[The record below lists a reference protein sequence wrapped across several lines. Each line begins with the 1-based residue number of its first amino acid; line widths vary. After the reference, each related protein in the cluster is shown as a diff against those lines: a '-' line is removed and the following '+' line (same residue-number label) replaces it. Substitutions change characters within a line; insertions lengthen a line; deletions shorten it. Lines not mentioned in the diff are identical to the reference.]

1 MGGEDSENDPMDTV
15 PLLQLRRADAIER
28 AIAAR
33 LAPLAAQ
40 EQAGV
45 LDSIAQ
51 SRSAEPVVPRG
62 ILHCLLGFIAGW
74 IAKCR
79 DHGALGERPLPQCVR
94 ESLEPDIANLVVEE
108 VKLLHIAH
116 QTKHLRVRLK
126 TLDFFLCVVTHLLS
140 VQHTRISFFASRQH
154 LDARAALV
162 GLVATASRRPDCSQS
177 GVVRPASSLSDRAT
191 TIGARARALTDTRRC
206 ASVP

>member
-1 MGGEDSENDPMDTV
+1 MWSSLSRAVLSLDDKGRTYRN
-15 PLLQLRRADAIER
+15 RRATLVRETHDSC
-28 AIAAR
+28 AAKK
-33 LAPLAAQ
+33 
-40 EQAGV
+40 
-45 LDSIAQ
+45 DIAQ
-51 SRSAEPVVPRG
+51 PDLTPLMLA
-62 ILHCLLGFIAGW
+62 
-74 IAKCR
+74 CR
-79 DHGALGERPLPQCVR
+79 DGLVQCARV
-94 ESLEPDIANLVVEE
+94 LIANGVDVNMQGP
-108 VKLLHIAH
+108 KGYSC
-116 QTKHLRVRLK
+116 LRVRLK